1 MTSNPGILTLVRTV
15 LLLASFIG
23 SSISLVSCSRSQPE
37 HADTK
42 SAEASTPAPM
52 PDPKP
57 KHAIITP
64 NVIREARFIDMDVG
78 GERAAELNARYDAIE
93 ADWASATFI
102 PATSPVSAIAAALQA
117 SVYDVDGVLTPAQRE
132 SLLTKIAEY
141 ISVRA
146 QTTPDAYFELAAREP
161 NLAWHDPTAPYSDVV
176 SKPFREQLSWLYEN
190 YGDGPVD
197 PQADTPKLLRDIWRP
212 MMDTHG
218 QRIAEVGYGER
229 GAAIIVMRSR
239 LPAHT
244 TNLGF
249 SDLYAT
255 RHGQAFERWDGY
267 ANSQARPFR
276 VPVSISDDV
285 LNKHGVVT
293 LAAAHIITRLALS
306 DEHIFVWQLL
316 FHLDPETQEWRCE
329 IMGKS
334 GSRNWQ
340 VVF

>member
-1 MTSNPGILTLVRTV
+1 MYTTNTLPGPGRV
-15 LLLASFIG
+15 LLP
-23 SSISLVSCSRSQPE
+23 SLLLLLTAALISCSRGEPE
-37 HADTK
+37 NSDSGPAN
-42 SAEASTPAPM
+42 SSNVAPM

-57 KHAIITP
+57 KYAIITP
-64 NVIREARFIDMDVG
+64 DVIRDARFIDMDVG
-78 GERAAELNARYDAIE
+78 GERAAELNARYDAVE

-102 PATSPVSAIAAALQA
+102 PATSPASAIASALQA
-117 SVYDVDGVLTPAQRE
+117 SVYDVDDVLTPAQRE

-141 ISVRA
+141 VSVRA

-176 SKPFREQLSWLYEN
+176 SKPFRDQLSWLYEN

-197 PQADTPKLLRDIWRP
+197 PAADTPKLLRDIWRP

-218 QRIAEVGYGER
+218 QRIAEVGYGGR

-239 LPAHT
+239 LPART

-249 SDLYAT
+249 ADLYSS
-255 RHGQAFERWDGY
+255 RHGQPIERWDGY
-267 ANSQARPFR
+267 ANSLARPFR
-276 VPVSISDDV
+276 VPVSTSDDV